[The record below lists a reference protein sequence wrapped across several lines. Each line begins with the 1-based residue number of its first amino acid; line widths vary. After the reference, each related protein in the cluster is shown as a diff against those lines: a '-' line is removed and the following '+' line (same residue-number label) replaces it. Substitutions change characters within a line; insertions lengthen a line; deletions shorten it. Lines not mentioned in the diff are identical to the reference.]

1 MQTEGNQSL
10 KKSNSNLKIV
20 SLPNFLLRSSGTNA
34 KNIVILGFFH
44 HSMTSHCALKLGS
57 FWRWK
62 ERGGRRRRRRR
73 KRRRKSVGC
82 VRDGTSLAFPVLHTY
97 KLIHET
103 AFSRDKNSIITVIV
117 VALIIQPFEFQPPF
131 YSGELSV
138 GWVVDW
144 YGPFLWVGPSQGAH
158 LLCVGLLGC
167 QQPHC
172 IPLCIGLQMWVSWMH
187 SVSYGRIPKWGL
199 LLEKSNEWV
208 KRRWRNPTFP
218 CTSNPPNPLFLVWLV
233 GQVFPTLSY
242 GNIVFGRNIDF
253 MVFNG
258 LFDHIFLYMFL
269 KG

>member
-62 ERGGRRRRRRR
+62 ERGRRRWRWRR
-73 KRRRKSVGC
+73 KRRRKSAGC

-158 LLCVGLLGC
+158 LLYVGLLGC

-187 SVSYGRIPKWGL
+187 SVVLRTDSKMGPLVGEIQRMRKTT
-199 LLEKSNEWV
+199 LEEPHFPMHFESSK
-208 KRRWRNPTFP
+208 PTFP
-218 CTSNPPNPLFLVWLV
+218 GLISRSSFPNSFIGKYRLWKKYWF
-233 GQVFPTLSY
+233 Y
-242 GNIVFGRNIDF
+242 GI
-253 MVFNG
+253 
-258 LFDHIFLYMFL
+258 
-269 KG
+269 